1 MTCTTATTGTDVTG
15 TSWIL
20 NSSDKP
26 KIPDPTSEQSA
37 RAAPPPPSRRR
48 RLTPP
53 PLLPLP
59 SLLSP
64 LWGQT
69 SASRCLREQL
79 CAPQI
84 PDSLCPKEPDQLSS
98 RSLPAR
104 CRGKGETKR
113 RASSCTRTNPVTE
126 LISAGNYGQD
136 TWNPELI
143 SAGNYGQDTWNR
155 FRLRVAL
162 DFRTWNPVSSTQIP
176 RQQPCSPPHWE
187 PPDLWPRAVEFTWEV
202 T

>member
-1 MTCTTATTGTDVTG
+1 MLSVCYDYAVVDDVCDFDVPGTTARIVGASPFELQGRNYWWLSEDVAGYILNVGRCKVRGDQSGRRKGVAGLYPLSCRDATTGVHSEDVTG

-64 LWGQT
+64 L
-69 SASRCLREQL
+69 
-79 CAPQI
+79 
-84 PDSLCPKEPDQLSS
+84 
-98 RSLPAR
+98 
-104 CRGKGETKR
+104 
-113 RASSCTRTNPVTE
+113 
-126 LISAGNYGQD
+126 
-136 TWNPELI
+136 
-143 SAGNYGQDTWNR
+143 
-155 FRLRVAL
+155 
-162 DFRTWNPVSSTQIP
+162 
-176 RQQPCSPPHWE
+176 
-187 PPDLWPRAVEFTWEV
+187 
-202 T
+202 